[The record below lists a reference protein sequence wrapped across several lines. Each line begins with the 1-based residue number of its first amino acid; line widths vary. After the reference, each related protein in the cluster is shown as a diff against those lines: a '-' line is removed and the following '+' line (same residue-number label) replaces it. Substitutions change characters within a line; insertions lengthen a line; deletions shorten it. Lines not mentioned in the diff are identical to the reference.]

1 MKVIVASKN
10 PVKINSIKNGF
21 NLVFPNKY
29 FDYTGISVDSE
40 ISDQPMSAVETYQG
54 AQNRIKN
61 AIKENPVADF
71 YCGIEGGL
79 EYFENQLYAFAWII
93 IENKTGIVGKS
104 KTASFMLPSKV
115 SELIK
120 QGYELGD
127 ADDIV
132 FGQSNS
138 KQKQGAVGILTN
150 NLIDRTKYYTE
161 AVILA
166 LIPFRDK
173 LGDLKLT

>member
-10 PVKINSIKNGF
+10 PVKINSIKIGF
-21 NLVFPNKY
+21 DQVFANAEFEY
-29 FDYTGISVDSE
+29 LGLSVASD
-40 ISDQPMSAVETYQG
+40 ISDQPLTVDETYLG
-54 AQNRIKN
+54 AQNRIQN
-61 AIKENPVADF
+61 AIKESPGADF

-79 EYFENQLYAFAWII
+79 EFYDNNYYAFAWII
-93 IENKTGIVGKS
+93 IQNSEGLTGKAR
-104 KTASFMLPSKV
+104 TASFVLPPKV

-120 QGYELGD
+120 QGYELGE

-132 FGQSNS
+132 FGYSNS

-150 NLIDRTKYYTE
+150 NLTNRTKYYTE

-166 LIPFRDK
+166 LIPFINK
-173 LGDLKLT
+173 ELY